1 MTAARKAAV
10 PALAKRDTVTELPVV
25 LSRIYTLRNQLIHG
39 GARWNSS
46 VNRDQMRDCT
56 NFMAKL
62 VSVVIAIMLDNADAL
77 WGDACYPVVGP

>member
-1 MTAARKAAV
+1 M